1 MLQGETGA
9 WKPDFWRIGVG
20 MAVFALAWLWLS
32 DRAVLAPP
40 TDNIEQLI
48 WVRSLEWGYYKH
60 PPLPTWLLWPVVRW
74 LGWTA
79 WATYLLGAACT
90 LGAFALMWSLLRAM
104 RGEAYAATAALAG
117 LCITFYNGRLYF
129 YNHEIVLIPL
139 VAGCAVACWKAY
151 ATRKIGWWIAL
162 GACLGLGAL
171 AKYQMAVAGL
181 AVLLFWLSQKAW
193 RDPMHVFGLQVA
205 GLTAL
210 AVFAPHL
217 IWLISHDFEPLQ
229 YAMASSLAA
238 GLPGGARI
246 LEVANWWS
254 DQLLNRALPAWV
266 FLAALWLLGRRAR
279 RAEARATLATAQ
291 DSASCPAP
299 AVAPVR
305 PPVAPTP
312 VSPTTA
318 ASNAGRA
325 LLLSFGFTPLVFVS
339 VMTLISGSHV
349 QLHWGTPF
357 LLFVVPAVMEM
368 ARGVWS
374 GPFRP
379 RQAVWLFIAI
389 QLLLMARVELISP
402 TGAGL
407 LRRATDWRYFDAQAL
422 ADTLHASAVAKL
434 GGPVKVISGSWAES
448 GALALRLPE
457 RPLVLIDGQF
467 QSSPWVRADLVAN
480 CGALELRRAKT
491 PPDGFGPVGPAF
503 PLLYWRVRPPTAACG
518 PSPSR

>member
-1 MLQGETGA
+1 MQHGGTLA
-9 WKPDFWRIGVG
+9 WKPDCWRIGIGV
-20 MAVFALAWLWLS
+20 AVFAVAWLWLS

-60 PPLPTWLLWPVVRW
+60 PPLPTWLLWPAVQA

-79 WATYLLGAACT
+79 WTTYLLGAACT
-90 LGAFALMWSLLRAM
+90 LGAFALMWGLLRGM

-117 LCITFYNGRLYF
+117 LCVTFYNGRLYF

-139 VAGCAVACWKAY
+139 VAGCAVACWKAHT
-151 ATRKIGWWIAL
+151 TRRIGWWIVL
-162 GACLGLGAL
+162 GASLGLGGL
-171 AKYQMAVAGL
+171 AKYQMAVAAL

-217 IWLISHDFEPLQ
+217 VWLSNHDFEPLQ

-238 GLPGGARI
+238 GLSWEPRLHEI
-246 LEVANWWS
+246 ANWWG

-266 FLAALWLLGRRAR
+266 FLAVVGLLGRTGARSCSAAAQAVGGGSAPSQPSAGASPRAR
-279 RAEARATLATAQ
+279 I
-291 DSASCPAP
+291 P
-299 AVAPVR
+299 
-305 PPVAPTP
+305 
-312 VSPTTA
+312 PTTPA
-318 ASNAGRA
+318 ERGAGRA
-325 LLLSFGFTPLVFVS
+325 LLLCFGLTPLVFVS
-339 VMTLISGSHV
+339 VMTLISGSHI

-357 LLFVVPAVMEM
+357 LLFMVPAVMELTRD
-368 ARGVWS
+368 AWTGS
-374 GPFRP
+374 FRP
-379 RQAVWLFIAI
+379 RQAVLVFIVI
-389 QLLLMARVELISP
+389 QLLLMLRVELTSP

-407 LRRATDWRYFDAQAL
+407 LRRASDWRFFDAQAL
-422 ADTLHASAVAKL
+422 ADALHERAVAEL
-434 GGPVKVISGSWAES
+434 GGPVKVISGAWAES

-457 RPLVLIDGQF
+457 KPLVLIDGQF
-467 QSSPWVRADLVAN
+467 QFSPWVRPDLVAA

-491 PPDGFGPVGPAF
+491 PPAGYGPVGPAF
-503 PLLYWRVRPPTAACG
+503 PLLYWRVKRPTAACAPG
-518 PSPSR
+518 ATG

>member
-1 MLQGETGA
+1 MRHGEA
-9 WKPDFWRIGVG
+9 LAFKPDFWRVGIG

-60 PPLPTWLLWPVVRW
+60 PPLPTWLLWPVVQV
-74 LGWTA
+74 LGWSA
-79 WATYLLGAACT
+79 WTTYLLGAACT
-90 LGAFALMWSLLRAM
+90 LGAFALMWGLLRGM

-117 LCITFYNGRLYF
+117 LCVTFYNGRLYF

-139 VAGCAVACWKAY
+139 VAGCAAACWKAY
-151 ATRKIGWWIAL
+151 STRRIGWWILL

-181 AVLLFWLSQKAW
+181 AVMLFWLSQKAW
-193 RDPMHVFGLQVA
+193 RDAMHVFGLQVA

-217 IWLISHDFEPLQ
+217 IWLIGHDFEPLQ

-238 GLPGGARI
+238 GLSWGARI
-246 LEVANWWS
+246 HEVVNWWG

-266 FLAALWLLGRRAR
+266 FLMALWLLGRRAR
-279 RAEARATLATAQ
+279 RADAGLAMATAQ
-291 DSASCPAP
+291 TAVASPAP
-299 AVAPVR
+299 IAAVAS
-305 PPVAPTP
+305 ALATPTVP
-312 VSPTTA
+312 
-318 ASNAGRA
+318 ASGAGRA
-325 LLLSFGFTPLVFVS
+325 LLLSFGLTPLAFVS
-339 VMTLISGSHV
+339 VMTLISGAHI

-357 LLFVVPAVMEM
+357 LLFIVPAVMEM
-368 ARGVWS
+368 VRGSWS
-374 GPFRP
+374 ASFRP
-379 RQAVWLFIAI
+379 RQAAWVFIVI
-389 QLLLMARVELISP
+389 QLLLMARVELTSP

-422 ADTLHASAVAKL
+422 ADALHAPAVAKL
-434 GGPVKVISGSWAES
+434 GGPVQVISGSWAES

-467 QSSPWVRADLVAN
+467 QFSPWVRADLVAD
-480 CGALELRRAKT
+480 CGALELQRAKT
-491 PPDGFGPVGPAF
+491 PPEGFGPVGPAF
-503 PLLYWRVRPPTAACG
+503 PLLYWRVRRPTAACG
-518 PSPSR
+518 AS